1 MFEQQQ
7 NNSNTTRAMIFS
19 AMIVRY
25 GLFKAILIWAV
36 SAAVAFVVFVL
47 GLFWL
52 AANISPPP

>member
-1 MFEQQQ
+1 MA
-7 NNSNTTRAMIFS
+7 SDGDDGSGLTRTMLFGALV
-19 AMIVRY
+19 VRY